1 MSDRKEGA
9 ARMPAERLNLLDDLL
24 AKAKRAGAES
34 ADAVMVDSASLSVA
48 WRMGTL
54 ERLERAENADIGLR
68 VFIGKRQACV
78 SSSDRSPLALDTLVE
93 RCVAMARTVPEDPFC
108 GLAEPGQL
116 ATGAPPD
123 LDTLDPS
130 EPTAETL
137 IDQVRRAEDAARA
150 VPGITNSEGAE
161 AGWGRSHVAVAA
173 TNGFHHAWSGSSSS
187 ISVAVLAGE
196 GTAMERDTDS
206 SSVVWREDL
215 RAPEDIGHAA
225 AHRAVARLNSRKLRT
240 CKVPV
245 VFDPRNATGLVGTL
259 SGAINGAAIARGTSF
274 LKDRMDKRVLPA
286 GVHMI
291 DDPHRRRGL
300 RSKSR
305 DAEGLANRRRMVIED
320 GILTTWFLDL
330 RSARQLGL
338 ESTGHASRGTAS
350 PPSPS
355 PTNLYIEKGHVT
367 PGEMISDIRQGL
379 YVTELIGFGV
389 NTVTGDYSRGAA
401 GFWIEDGEIAY
412 PVSEITIAG
421 HMSEMFLNLTPANDL
436 VFRYGFDSPTL
447 RIDGMTVAGR

>member
-1 MSDRKEGA
+1 
-9 ARMPAERLNLLDDLL
+9 MPAERLNLLDALL
-24 AKAKRAGAES
+24 AKAKAAGADS

-54 ERLERAENADIGLR
+54 ERLERAESADIGLR

-78 SSSDRSPLALDTLVE
+78 SSSDRSALALDTLVE
-93 RCVAMARTVPEDPFC
+93 RAVAMARTVPEDPFC

-116 ATGAPPD
+116 VTGALPE

-130 EPTAETL
+130 EPAADTL

-161 AGWGRSHVAVAA
+161 AGWGRSHMAVAA
-173 TNGFHHAWSGSSSS
+173 SNGFRHAWSGSSSS

-196 GTAMERDTDS
+196 GTAMERDTDH

-215 RAPEDIGHAA
+215 RSPEDIGHTA

-240 CKVPV
+240 CRVPV
-245 VFDPRNATGLVGTL
+245 VFDPRMAAGLLGTL
-259 SGAINGAAIARGTSF
+259 AGAINGAAIARGTSF
-274 LKDRMDKRVLPA
+274 LKDRMGQRVLPA

-300 RSKSR
+300 RSKPC
-305 DAEGLANRRRMVIED
+305 DAEGLPNRRRVVIED

-355 PTNLYIEKGHVT
+355 PTNLYLEKGHVT

-421 HMSEMFLNLTPANDL
+421 QMSEMFLNLVPANDL
-436 VFRYGFDSPTL
+436 VFRYGFDCPTL
-447 RIDGMTVAGR
+447 RVDGMTVAGR

>member
-1 MSDRKEGA
+1 
-9 ARMPAERLNLLDDLL
+9 MPAERLNLLDALL
-24 AKAKRAGAES
+24 AKAKAAGADS

-54 ERLERAENADIGLR
+54 ERLERAESADIGLR
-68 VFIGKRQACV
+68 VFIGKRQASV
-78 SSSDRSPLALDTLVE
+78 SSSDRSALALDTLVE
-93 RCVAMARTVPEDPFC
+93 RAVAMARTVPEDPFC

-116 ATGAPPD
+116 VTGALPE
-123 LDTLDPS
+123 LDTLDPL
-130 EPTAETL
+130 EPAADTL

-161 AGWGRSHVAVAA
+161 AGWGRSHMAVAA
-173 TNGFHHAWSGSSSS
+173 SNGFRHAWSGSSSS

-196 GTAMERDTDS
+196 GTAMERDTDH

-215 RAPEDIGHAA
+215 RSPEDIGHTA

-240 CKVPV
+240 CRVPV
-245 VFDPRNATGLVGTL
+245 VFDPRMAAGLLGTL
-259 SGAINGAAIARGTSF
+259 AGAINGAAIARGTSF
-274 LKDRMDKRVLPA
+274 LKDRMGQRVLPA

-300 RSKSR
+300 RSKPC
-305 DAEGLANRRRMVIED
+305 DAEGLPNRRRVVIED

-330 RSARQLGL
+330 RSARQLRL

-355 PTNLYIEKGHVT
+355 PTNLYLEKGHVT

-421 HMSEMFLNLTPANDL
+421 QMSEMFLNLVPANDL
-436 VFRYGFDSPTL
+436 VFRYGFDCPTL

>member
-1 MSDRKEGA
+1 
-9 ARMPAERLNLLDDLL
+9 MPAERLNLLDALL
-24 AKAKRAGAES
+24 AKAKAAGADS

-54 ERLERAENADIGLR
+54 ERLERAESADIGLR

-78 SSSDRSPLALDTLVE
+78 SSSDRSALALDTLVE
-93 RCVAMARTVPEDPFC
+93 RAVAMARTVPEDPFC

-116 ATGAPPD
+116 VTGALPE

-130 EPTAETL
+130 EPAADTL

-161 AGWGRSHVAVAA
+161 AGWGRSHMAVAA
-173 TNGFHHAWSGSSSS
+173 SNGFRHAWSGSSSS

-196 GTAMERDTDS
+196 GTAMERDTDH

-215 RAPEDIGHAA
+215 RSPEDIGHTA

-240 CKVPV
+240 CRVPV
-245 VFDPRNATGLVGTL
+245 VFDPRMAAGLLGTL
-259 SGAINGAAIARGTSF
+259 AGAINGAAIARGTSF
-274 LKDRMDKRVLPA
+274 LKDRMGQRVLPA

-300 RSKSR
+300 RSKPC
-305 DAEGLANRRRMVIED
+305 DAEGLPNRRRVVIED

-330 RSARQLGL
+330 RSARQLRL

-355 PTNLYIEKGHVT
+355 PTNLYLEKGHVT

-421 HMSEMFLNLTPANDL
+421 QMSEMFLNLVPANDL
-436 VFRYGFDSPTL
+436 VFRYGFDCPTL